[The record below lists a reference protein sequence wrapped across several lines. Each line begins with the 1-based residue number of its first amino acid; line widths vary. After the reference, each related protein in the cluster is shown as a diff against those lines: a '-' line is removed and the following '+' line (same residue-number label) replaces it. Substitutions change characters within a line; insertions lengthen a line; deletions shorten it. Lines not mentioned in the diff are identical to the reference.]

1 MMWLW
6 IFIAFMAGAAF
17 GLITMSCFVVA
28 REDDDRLEKLN
39 NDEAGT
45 EQKACRLFLWR
56 WIRWIGEKM
65 QVTS

>member
-28 REDDDRLEKLN
+28 REEDERLEKLN
-39 NDEAGT
+39 KDEAGT
-45 EQKACRLFLWR
+45 E
-56 WIRWIGEKM
+56 
-65 QVTS
+65 

>member
-6 IFIAFMAGAAF
+6 IFIAFIAGGAF

-28 REDDDRLEKLN
+28 READDRLEKLN

-45 EQKACRLFLWR
+45 E
-56 WIRWIGEKM
+56 
-65 QVTS
+65 